1 MVANLKALKRA
12 FPKVCHLH
20 ADGMASGHRQGIFRA
35 VYKAAR
41 ESKVGVGG
49 PDLLPYKRGRMGSSY
64 SLIREIADA
73 VPVGIAVQ
81 DGNYEHINPKTG
93 KRVTI
98 TEQIEV
104 AKEYLKADY
113 IFWCTEEPYF
123 SSELVPFMKSR

>member
-1 MVANLKALKRA
+1 MPGEWRPTNDKGYL
-12 FPKVCHLH
+12 
-20 ADGMASGHRQGIFRA
+20 RA

-49 PDLLPYKRGRMGSSY
+49 PDIFPYKPGQMRSSY
-64 SLIREIADA
+64 ELIREVAGD
-73 VPVGIAVQ
+73 VKVGMAVQ
-81 DGNYEHINPKTG
+81 DGNYEHVNPKTG

-98 TEQIEV
+98 VEQIEF

-123 SSELVPFMKSR
+123 SSELVPHMQGEKGNG